1 MITVGL
7 TGGIASGKSTVSSMF
22 RESGIPVICADELA
36 HEAVSPGSPALEKI
50 MEVFGSDVLDPE
62 GNLNRAVLGSKV
74 FTDSN
79 LKKRLEQI
87 IHPVVARRKEEL
99 LRDYERQ
106 GHRIVVVDV
115 PLLFEANWENTVDVV
130 LVVYVN
136 RDVQGERLMRRNGL
150 SVEEVSARLNSQWP
164 IEDKRKKAHIVIDNS
179 LSIEDTRTRFRQ
191 VLAELIER
199 EAFLGSPKSD
209 NEIR

>member
-199 EAFLGSPKSD
+199 EAFLGSPKND

>member
-79 LKKRLEQI
+79 LKKQLEQI

-199 EAFLGSPKSD
+199 EAFLGSPKND

>member
-50 MEVFGSDVLDPE
+50 KEVFGSDVLEPD

-74 FTDSN
+74 FTNSN
-79 LKKRLEQI
+79 LKKQLEQI

-106 GHRIVVVDV
+106 GYRIVVVDV

-136 RDVQGERLMRRNGL
+136 RGVQAERLMKRNGL

-199 EAFLGSPKSD
+199 EAFLGSPKND
-209 NEIR
+209 NEMR

>member
-50 MEVFGSDVLDPE
+50 MEVFGSDVLDPD

-79 LKKRLEQI
+79 LKKQLEQI

-199 EAFLGSPKSD
+199 EAFLGSPKND